1 MVVVC
6 ARLLIDAVRGILWL
20 GFQAWIQYYC
30 HILQKI
36 IMIYVDDFFK
46 SHQMNIHAF
55 NCFQL
60 FKKQKL
66 YRKGYIFDMR
76 GKRELM
82 HVKMLNVV
90 VLLKKYSR
98 TCLFSKSATTK
109 PF

>member
-46 SHQMNIHAF
+46 ISPNEYT
-55 NCFQL
+55 CFQL
-60 FKKQKL
+60 LSIIQKA
-66 YRKGYIFDMR
+66 K
-76 GKRELM
+76 
-82 HVKMLNVV
+82 V
-90 VLLKKYSR
+90 VLKR
-98 TCLFSKSATTK
+98 IHI
-109 PF
+109 

>member
-1 MVVVC
+1 
-6 ARLLIDAVRGILWL
+6 
-20 GFQAWIQYYC
+20 
-30 HILQKI
+30 
-36 IMIYVDDFFK
+36 MIFLK

-66 YRKGYIFDMR
+66 HRKGYIFDMR

-98 TCLFSKSATTK
+98 TCLFSKSVTTK

>member
-46 SHQMNIHAF
+46 ISPNEYT
-55 NCFQL
+55 CFQL
-60 FKKQKL
+60 LSIIQKA
-66 YRKGYIFDMR
+66 KVVS
-76 GKRELM
+76 KRI
-82 HVKMLNVV
+82 HI
-90 VLLKKYSR
+90 
-98 TCLFSKSATTK
+98 
-109 PF
+109 